1 MIDPSGNKMDK
12 SVILVSNDDGVQAK
26 GIRELAMAMAPL
38 GEVVVVAPA
47 SDQSAVSHAM
57 SLRRPL
63 RVERLADVA
72 TSHGPIALY
81 AVDGTPTDSVYMA
94 AHHILKN
101 RKIALVV
108 SGINH
113 GANLGSDILY
123 SGTVSAAMEGIFLG
137 IQGIAFSLVA
147 NHNLDFS
154 EASRFAHALCKSV
167 LKNPLPSGTLLN
179 VNVPKVIA
187 RPGFSV
193 TSVGD
198 HEYTNVVQE
207 RLDPRG
213 HSYFWIGGEWNG
225 FKDLPGTDCK
235 AIAEGAISVSPVEVK
250 LTNEKLMPWLSEL
263 PIDGYHYLS

>member
-1 MIDPSGNKMDK
+1 MEKP
-12 SVILVSNDDGVQAK
+12 VILVSNDDGVQAE
-26 GIRELAMAMAPL
+26 GIKALAAALAPL

-47 SDQSAVSHAM
+47 TDQSAVSHAM

-63 RVERLADVA
+63 RLKRLPDLV
-72 TSHGPIALY
+72 TPHGPVAFH

-137 IQGIAFSLVA
+137 IPGVAFSLVA
-147 NHNLDFS
+147 NHGQDFS
-154 EASRFAHALCKSV
+154 PAGGFAHALCKS
-167 LKNPLPSGTLLN
+167 LLQNPLPSGTLLN
-179 VNVPKVIA
+179 VNIPKTITQ
-187 RPGFSV
+187 PGFKV
-193 TSVGD
+193 TSIGH

-207 RLDPRG
+207 RVDPRG
-213 HSYFWIGGEWNG
+213 HSYFWIGGEWSG

-235 AIAEGAISVSPVEVK
+235 AISEGYISVTPVEIK
-250 LTNEKLMPWLSEL
+250 LTNEKIMPWLRDL
-263 PIDGYHYLS
+263 PIDGYMPLR